1 MMNNE
6 KFKEYYFTNFSD
18 SFQSVLTI
26 VVCVILV
33 AFLLLNLY
41 LLVVYCQTEK
51 IKEGYKGLFE
61 ETKVS
66 ASGLTFNLA

>member
-1 MMNNE
+1 MNND

-26 VVCVILV
+26 VVCVVLV
-33 AFLLLNLY
+33 VFLLLNLY
-41 LLVVYCQTEK
+41 LLAVYYKTEK
-51 IKEGYKGLFE
+51 IKEEYKGLFQ

-66 ASGLTFNLA
+66 LSGLTFNLA